1 MRYGFAL
8 LAVVSTCSILPAS
21 SQECDPEISLAS
33 LHGAYTVG
41 LVQHRV
47 ESDRR
52 LASVKK
58 EGEFETSETIEA
70 IERNREDRE
79 RMVVIDR

>member
-8 LAVVSTCSILPAS
+8 LAVVSTCSSLPAN

-33 LHGAYTVG
+33 LYGAYTVG

-47 ESDRR
+47 ESDRS
-52 LASVKK
+52 LASVK
-58 EGEFETSETIEA
+58 EGEFETSETIA
-70 IERNREDRE
+70 VIERNREDRE

>member
-47 ESDRR
+47 ES
-52 LASVKK
+52 VK
-58 EGEFETSETIEA
+58 EGEFETSETIAA

>member
-33 LHGAYTVG
+33 LHGAYKVG

-47 ESDRR
+47 ESDRSS
-52 LASVKK
+52 ASVK
-58 EGEFETSETIEA
+58 EA

-79 RMVVIDR
+79 RTVVIER